1 VLVTRAALATPG
13 AGFATRVLER
23 TAPLDLSA
31 PQAIDQFGPPTRA
44 AFAGE
49 TPIAAWQTV
58 VDGRSAVR
66 TAHLEGEPMTATF
79 PGAESQHAILDDLLV
94 APTGAGGGTEASLGG
109 YARVSKTNNLTN
121 FPAAASRTKSNAT
134 LIDFGT
140 ASADMGVLVGAAI
153 FDASTSGNMLRY
165 GSFTT
170 PVTWSNGAPFTIA
183 IGAGTFGYPSS

>member
-1 VLVTRAALATPG
+1 MLVTRAALATPG

-94 APTGAGGGTEASLGG
+94 APTGAG
-109 YARVSKTNNLTN
+109 
-121 FPAAASRTKSNAT
+121 
-134 LIDFGT
+134 
-140 ASADMGVLVGAAI
+140 VLAW
-153 FDASTSGNMLRY
+153 ST
-165 GSFTT
+165 
-170 PVTWSNGAPFTIA
+170 V
-183 IGAGTFGYPSS
+183 GTFGDALSGLAATAPAGGPFGDAQPLPGTGSAVGIRLAYQPQGVLAAWSVRTRLTSTVVAAELR